1 MTQKAMIFTTMYNDA
16 AEIENTLQVLG
27 IDYDV
32 VILDHS
38 KEAMDFLMDQDSC
51 KGLPQVFI
59 GETCITEMTDSQ
71 IMKVFN
77 KYDSV

>member
-16 AEIENTLQVLG
+16 AEIENTLQVLR

-38 KEAMDFLMDQDSC
+38 KEAMEFLMRQDSC
-51 KGLPQVFI
+51 KGLPQAFI
-59 GETCITEMTDSQ
+59 GETCITKMTNDQ
-71 IMKVFN
+71 IMKVFD
-77 KYDSV
+77 KYDSL